1 MLVLDSAGRLFQAFD
16 ATRKT
21 PRQTVQVSWK
31 PRDNFRIIGWFS
43 FYSPCNISM
52 HLALLLIS

>member
-21 PRQTVQVSWK
+21 PRQTVQSA
-31 PRDNFRIIGWFS
+31 P
-43 FYSPCNISM
+43 
-52 HLALLLIS
+52 